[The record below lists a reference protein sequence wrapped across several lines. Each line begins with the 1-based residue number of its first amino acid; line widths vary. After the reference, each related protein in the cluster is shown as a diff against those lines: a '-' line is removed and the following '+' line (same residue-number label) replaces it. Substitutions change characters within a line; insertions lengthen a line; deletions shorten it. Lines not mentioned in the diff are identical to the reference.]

1 MIHFLL
7 KKWACVRPYFCVYT
21 PLTVETGPFFCSSAI
36 SLLLLWCSECQFISV
51 SLMSLNSKG
60 TVHCNPS
67 GSHVIETDTCWRG
80 AWASFILGT
89 CPSHSWVKRTDKA
102 SLIGPT
108 LAGELADPWV
118 IRPRNHWV
126 KETGV
131 CAGGLSVTVSR
142 SGLVGCQSL
151 SCRLVAVSI
160 YSGQSVDSC
169 CLNSL
174 AYSEKCA
181 PPEEWAREKT
191 DILWENYTNNIL
203 SDSNFE
209 ITTPPTPCPSVLFL
223 PSRWIWALH

>member
-1 MIHFLL
+1 MPPCTCYLTDLIFWAWSTSCWKVGLCASLFL
-7 KKWACVRPYFCVYT
+7 CVYT
-21 PLTVETGPFFCSSAI
+21 AYSWNRPFFCSSAI

-51 SLMSLNSKG
+51 SLTSLNSKG
-60 TVHCNPS
+60 TVHCNPL

-131 CAGGLSVTVSR
+131 CAGGFVGDSEPARVLSAVNHSPA
-142 SGLVGCQSL
+142 GLWQSL
-151 SCRLVAVSI
+151 FI
-160 YSGQSVDSC
+160 PDS
-169 CLNSL
+169 
-174 AYSEKCA
+174 
-181 PPEEWAREKT
+181 P
-191 DILWENYTNNIL
+191 
-203 SDSNFE
+203 
-209 ITTPPTPCPSVLFL
+209 
-223 PSRWIWALH
+223 